1 MVREAVLPAKKYVI
15 WAAAAFAILY
25 LVKAPA
31 DAALNVQNAAKGLAS
46 VADSLTI
53 FVNKLAS

>member
-1 MVREAVLPAKKYVI
+1 MPAKKYLI

-25 LVKAPA
+25 LVKSPA
-31 DAALNVQNAAKGLAS
+31 DAAVNVQNAAKGLAS
-46 VADSLTI
+46 VANSLTV